1 MSKFPESVLQKVKN
15 APVDPG
21 CYLFKNNQNKIIY
34 IGKAKHLRNRVK
46 SYFSSDKSH
55 DPKTKIMVKWIRDIE
70 YIITH
75 SEIEALILENTLIK
89 ENKPRYNV
97 FLRDDKTFPYVRI
110 SNEHFPRVFITRKL
124 VNDGSKYFG
133 PYTDSRAIR
142 ETVRIIKKVFTVRS
156 CKYRLNSSTID
167 SKKVKLCLQYH
178 IHNCEGPCQQL
189 ISETDYNRMIEKI
202 ESFLNGKSGDVI
214 HYLNEKMKAASRQF
228 QFEVAA
234 RYRDNINLL
243 NRYFHKQS
251 VEFTD
256 FKDRD
261 FISLVTDEDSGAVV
275 VLRVRQGK
283 MLSKDTV
290 FLEQVSEIS
299 KNEIMRSF
307 IQQYYDQ
314 SQLIP
319 TEVDVNVYPDERVVL
334 QEWLSGI
341 REKSVKITRPA
352 KEEKLRLI
360 RLAEKNAKVQLQEL
374 IIKKS
379 KTIDFI
385 PKSLKQLQADLNLS
399 QIPRRIEAFDISNIQ
414 GKYAVGSLVTFFNA
428 SPLKSEYRRYRIK
441 TVKGI
446 NDFAM
451 MNEVVRRRYTRQIE
465 EHKTLPDLIVIDGG
479 KGQLNIAKAVL
490 DELNLEFIP
499 IVGLAKK
506 LENIFLHDQT
516 EPIMLARDSI
526 SLILLQRIRDE
537 AHRFAITYHRNLRG
551 KNGLGS
557 FLDQIPGLG
566 SAKRKALW
574 NYFETI
580 KKMRSASLEELCMV
594 KGIGSKLA
602 QTVWDFMHHG

>member
-1 MSKFPESVLQKVKN
+1 MSKFPQSVLQKVKN

-21 CYLFKNNQNKIIY
+21 CYLLKNNQNKIIY

-46 SYFSSDKSH
+46 SYFSSAKSH
-55 DPKTKIMVKWIRDIE
+55 DPKTQSMVKRIHDIE

-142 ETVRIIKKVFTVRS
+142 ETIRIIKKVFTVRS
-156 CKYRLNSSTID
+156 CKYRLDPPTID
-167 SKKVKLCLQYH
+167 LKKVKLCLQYH
-178 IHNCEGPCQQL
+178 IQNCEGPCQQL
-189 ISETDYNRMIEKI
+189 ISEIDYNRMIEKI
-202 ESFLNGKSGDVI
+202 ESFLNGKSDDVI
-214 HYLNEKMKAASRQF
+214 HYLNKKMKAASRQF
-228 QFEVAA
+228 QFEIAA

-261 FISLVTDEDSGAVV
+261 FISLITDEDFGAVV

-290 FLEQVSEIS
+290 FLEQVSEIG

-319 TEVDVNVYPDERVVL
+319 TEVDVNVYPDERGVL

-341 REKSVKITRPA
+341 RKISVKITRPA

-360 RLAEKNAKVQLQEL
+360 RLAENGM
-374 IIKKS
+374 
-379 KTIDFI
+379 
-385 PKSLKQLQADLNLS
+385 
-399 QIPRRIEAFDISNIQ
+399 PR
-414 GKYAVGSLVTFFNA
+414 T
-428 SPLKSEYRRYRIK
+428 
-441 TVKGI
+441 
-446 NDFAM
+446 
-451 MNEVVRRRYTRQIE
+451 
-465 EHKTLPDLIVIDGG
+465 H
-479 KGQLNIAKAVL
+479 
-490 DELNLEFIP
+490 
-499 IVGLAKK
+499 
-506 LENIFLHDQT
+506 
-516 EPIMLARDSI
+516 
-526 SLILLQRIRDE
+526 
-537 AHRFAITYHRNLRG
+537 
-551 KNGLGS
+551 
-557 FLDQIPGLG
+557 
-566 SAKRKALW
+566 
-574 NYFETI
+574 
-580 KKMRSASLEELCMV
+580 
-594 KGIGSKLA
+594 
-602 QTVWDFMHHG
+602 